1 MTLASH
7 NFNSIRLGRVTNIDY
22 NTNLC
27 EVRFYDRFGGKRQDV
42 HLSQPYVG
50 RGWGVLCGVEIGSI
64 ALVAEETDGNIRLLA
79 WLPHPHFFRE
89 DANTAFDDV
98 TPDESPY
105 RRVRTGEVV
114 LQSKTNSIVALNEMG
129 DIILETPDGNSI
141 EVDREADLIFQ
152 QSAQRNIISEAGTL
166 QAGVIRRDIR
176 SLEERELDIIFGGS
190 AILGLDFDT
199 FTETVGVD
207 PEYPDVAKVGGKGET
222 TSDTLIPGLFDPFFP
237 PEIESGRGSGVNI
250 SDMLNPALTEWNLT
264 VNEFGDGNPGLDE
277 PLFNVAPAT
286 ESERKSGRLATE
298 LRNLVRLKGHIEPN
312 VIAQVTCGTAVNDV
326 GRQIRFDYYF
336 GKPDADGNSK
346 GHSRAWSTYTNQFAT
361 SWDHHFNRSNTLK
374 AKTSSS
380 PAGIAAPGHSIGS
393 EWTVDTL
400 QQSPTAIL
408 FRALLHTKG
417 ADNFGRKE
425 TELATLF
432 RAGDERLIQE
442 ALQESFPGSLWE
454 FVVDKEGLT
463 KINIPAATA
472 VGETED
478 GNPLEPFREGRS
490 LLMNTDGDIT
500 MSVGKQKATGDFG
513 LPRLTTDFFLN
524 RNDYP
529 DYGRKD
535 RSLTLDLEG
544 NFETHI
550 GADDNVNQSFI
561 AQMDGSMALSVG
573 KEGDTGLSNR
583 GATPAGVENLFDIPI
598 TPAAKAATRKDRSLT
613 GKFAGN
619 IELEI
624 GADEESSQSIIISTT
639 GGNGFRYGKDVDD
652 QSVNLVTEG
661 GIDIQIQGP
670 MQTNQYALHIDAQGV
685 VHLRA
690 TGNIMVETEGKCH
703 VRSQG
708 DMELESLANIN
719 MRAANSINMT
729 AGSIANINAPTINAT
744 NGADAFTITQ
754 GNINI
759 LSTSMGLQA
768 PAGIAVLGSLGV
780 AGQLAAQGAPGAP
793 PLPIA
798 RIGDLVQVGPSIGQI
813 ITGSQ
818 YSQSI

>member
-1 MTLASH
+1 MTLAPH

-27 EVRFYDRFGGKRQDV
+27 EVRFYDRLGGNRQDI
-42 HLSQPYVG
+42 HLCQPYVG
-50 RGWGVLCGVEIGSI
+50 RGWGILAGVEIGSI
-64 ALVAEETDGNIRLLA
+64 ALVGEETDGNIRLLA
-79 WLPHPHFFRE
+79 WLPHPHFFR
-89 DANTAFDDV
+89 DDVSSFDDV
-98 TPDESPY
+98 TPEESPY

-114 LQSKTNSIVALNEMG
+114 LQSKPNSCVALNQSG
-129 DIILETPDGNSI
+129 DIILETPDGNI
-141 EVDREADLIFQ
+141 FEIDREADLIFQ
-152 QSAQRNIISEAGTL
+152 QSSQRNIVSDAGTL
-166 QAGVIRRDIR
+166 KAGVIRRDVR
-176 SLEERELDIIFGGS
+176 SLEERQLDIIFGGS

-199 FTETVGVD
+199 FTETIGVD
-207 PEYPDVAKVGGKGET
+207 PEYPDVATTGGKNEET
-222 TSDTLIPGLFDPFFP
+222 SQELLVPGLFDPFFP
-237 PEIESGRGSGVNI
+237 PEIQSGRGSGVNI
-250 SDMLNPALTEWNLT
+250 SDMLNPALTEWDLT
-264 VNEFGDGNPGLDE
+264 INEFGDGNPGLDE
-277 PLFNVAPAT
+277 PLFDVAPAT
-286 ESERKSGRLATE
+286 QGEQKTGRLATE

-312 VIAQVTCGTAVNDV
+312 VLAQITCGTVVNDV
-326 GRQIRFDYYF
+326 GRQLRFDYYF
-336 GKPDADGNSK
+336 GKPDENGDSK
-346 GHSRAWSTYTNQFAT
+346 GHSRAWGTFTNQFAV

-374 AKTSSS
+374 GKTSES
-380 PAGIAAPGHSIGS
+380 PPGIAAPGHSVGS

-400 QQSPTAIL
+400 AQSPTAIL
-408 FRALLHTKG
+408 LRTLLHTKG
-417 ADNFGRKE
+417 ADNFGRTE

-432 RAGDERLIQE
+432 RSGDEALIKQ

-454 FVVDKEGLT
+454 LAVDKEGLT
-463 KINIPAATA
+463 KLNIPAATA
-472 VGETED
+472 VGETEE

-500 MSVGKQKATGDFG
+500 MSVGKQKCTGDFG

-529 DYGRKD
+529 NYGRKD

-550 GADDNVNQSFI
+550 GADDNVNQSLI

-573 KEGDTGLSNR
+573 KEGDTGLSDR
-583 GATPAGVENLFDIPI
+583 GATPAGVDNLFDIPI
-598 TPAAKAATRKDRSLT
+598 TTAAKSTTRKDRSLT

-624 GADEESSQSIIISTT
+624 GADEEAKQSIIISTT
-639 GGNGFRYGKDVDD
+639 GGNAFRYGKDVDD
-652 QSVNLVTEG
+652 QSIQLATDG

-670 MQTNQYALHIDAQGV
+670 MEQQGYALHIDAEGV

-690 TGNIMVETEGKCH
+690 TGNIMVETQGKCH
-703 VRSQG
+703 VRSQQ

-719 MRAANSINMT
+719 MKAANNVNVT
-729 AGSIANINAPTINAT
+729 AGALINLNAPTINAT
-744 NGADAFTITQ
+744 NGTDALAITQ
-754 GNINI
+754 GNINL
-759 LSTSMGLQA
+759 LSTTMGIQA
-768 PAGIAVLGSLGV
+768 PSGIAVLGSLGV

-818 YSQSI
+818 FSKSI